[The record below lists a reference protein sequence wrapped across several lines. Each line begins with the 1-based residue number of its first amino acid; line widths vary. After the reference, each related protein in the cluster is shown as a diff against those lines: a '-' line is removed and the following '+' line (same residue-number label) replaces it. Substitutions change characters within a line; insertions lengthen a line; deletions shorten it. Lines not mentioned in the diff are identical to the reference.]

1 MRGIFP
7 FIRNKLKNFTRG
19 KKYRR
24 AFVRVHPSTNLA
36 MNNKKTRRN
45 TNGKRNFRKDTRIS
59 WPGLRPLFSV
69 ERSCADEE
77 TGRGR
82 GCWRTER
89 ERRRGK
95 FRLVSLRFNRNP
107 VRQHAGGDMCVYMGV
122 YRLAHVAHYF
132 QSRSQILN
140 NPSVGKYVKYPK
152 RLSTVCIVILVPRNP
167 WHGYFYAPRFLFVLQ
182 SLCIKYAPS
191 FFYKH
196 FGQIDFLNIDKGLTK
211 FDHSIGRI

>member
-132 QSRSQILN
+132 QFSLTNFEQPICWEVCKISEETIHRLYRHSRSEKSLARIFLR
-140 NPSVGKYVKYPK
+140 PA
-152 RLSTVCIVILVPRNP
+152 LFICITKSLYKVRS
-167 WHGYFYAPRFLFVLQ
+167 FLFL
-182 SLCIKYAPS
+182 
-191 FFYKH
+191 
-196 FGQIDFLNIDKGLTK
+196 
-211 FDHSIGRI
+211 